1 MSVKVKVAQSCPTLW
16 NPMDYTV
23 HGILQAR
30 ILEWI
35 AFLFSRGSSQ
45 PKDRTHVSCIAGR
58 FFTIREALRCHW
70 PNPYQEEV
78 FPFQGAHLRYN
89 LQGRIGQ
96 KSHPTANHAA
106 ILFIRVEAKCDQRL
120 VAQTVKNLPAM
131 QETWV
136 QSLVGKLPCRRNWLP
151 TPIFLPRE
159 FHGQRSLAGY
169 SPWGHRVRHNWVT

>member
-78 FPFQGAHLRYN
+78 FPFQGAHLQYN

-136 QSLVGKLPCRRNWLP
+136 QSLGREHSLEKETATHSRILTWNIPCTEELGRL
-151 TPIFLPRE
+151 
-159 FHGQRSLAGY
+159 
-169 SPWGHRVRHNWVT
+169 

>member
-1 MSVKVKVAQSCPTLW
+1 MKVKVARSCLTLFDL
-16 NPMDYTV
+16 MDYTV

-45 PKDRTHVSCIAGR
+45 TKDRTHVSCIAGR

-78 FPFQGAHLRYN
+78 FPFQGAHLQYN